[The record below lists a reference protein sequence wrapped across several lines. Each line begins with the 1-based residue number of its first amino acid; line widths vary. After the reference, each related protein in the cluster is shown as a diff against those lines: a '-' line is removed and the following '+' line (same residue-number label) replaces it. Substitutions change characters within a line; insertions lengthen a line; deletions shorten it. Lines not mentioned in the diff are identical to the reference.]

1 MMQPDVLG
9 GCLVAAGVISS
20 QRGGATVEILELPF
34 NTLQYE
40 VQIIYIYIL
49 YMFQKLNSSCHFP
62 FSMN

>member
-1 MMQPDVLG
+1 MMQTDVLG

-34 NTLQYE
+34 NMLQ